1 VIWHKALAKAEEH
14 FDNWGSRCYLFVND
28 LKKGEKA
35 IKELSINYDQISKMG
50 GEYIF
55 SLHILPS
62 NTKISL
68 LNKFI
73 DAKDT
78 TIVYKIDNKHND

>member
-1 VIWHKALAKAEEH
+1 
-14 FDNWGSRCYLFVND
+14 
-28 LKKGEKA
+28 
-35 IKELSINYDQISKMG
+35 MG

-78 TIVYKIDNKHND
+78 TIAYKIDNKHND